1 MKSSQRIALVR
12 PYFSFSGFE
21 NRRALVGARDGF
33 MLSSHARKLP
43 ALRAFTGLA
52 GSPFSNLHVVPPQA
66 PQPSPAKC
74 IKVHF
79 CFDQGA
85 GETKPDRCKCTV
97 HFTKEEAYEAV
108 DAGRASFLLVKNP
121 KTPKLT
127 KNHRAIVVHQ
137 QTVDGQS
144 LFALAAPVK
153 PNHRDTR
160 HEAIKDQVRQD
171 ARRILQKL
179 LAVGAISP
187 QDAQMTDADL
197 EAIFQKP
204 ESFLERICARK
215 RLRDA
220 FAEVVTH
227 WWNNLLGYHKLNL
240 EAGQFMTHA
249 DRGAGELVTGGY
261 DSTKLGEVEGARET
275 NTGRVKTANFRKA
288 YWNGGWTSSAD
299 TGPEGETFCEAGE
312 HEPVDFGPTASDDDD
327 PVRQDD

>member
-1 MKSSQRIALVR
+1 
-12 PYFSFSGFE
+12 
-21 NRRALVGARDGF
+21 

-43 ALRAFTGLA
+43 VKRAFTGLQ
-52 GSPFSNLHVVPPQA
+52 GSSFSKLHIVPPQA

-127 KNHRAIVVHQ
+127 KNHRAIAVHR
-137 QTVDGQS
+137 QTVDGQA
-144 LFALAAPVK
+144 LFAVASPLK
-153 PNHRDTR
+153 PDRRDMR
-160 HEAIKDQVRQD
+160 HEAISNKVRQD

-187 QDAQMTDADL
+187 HDAQMTDADL

-220 FAEVVTH
+220 FSEVVTH

-240 EAGQFMTHA
+240 EAGQFMTDA

-261 DSTKLGEVEGARET
+261 NATKLNEVDGARET
-275 NTGRVKTANFRKA
+275 DTGRVLTANFRTQ
-288 YWNGGWTSSAD
+288 YWNGGWTSSAG
-299 TGPEGETFCEAGE
+299 TGPEGETFCEKGE
-312 HEPVDFGPTASDDDD
+312 RKPVDFGPTTSDDNPD
-327 PVRQDD
+327 PDED